1 WDGLANLGE
10 GPAGLIA
17 ERVLANDVADYIRFR
32 SVCQPWRRCCAAPPA
47 DDALDRRFHPRQW
60 LILPEKPR
68 IRYHCRLLNLSTGE
82 CILAHLPEFRG
93 HRVFSP
99 STEGLVLLLHESTH
113 VARLLNPLTHQLTDL
128 PPVTTLL
135 DLLLPLCDLSVDG
148 FGLADDRTVVIH
160 NTVFLAVAKPGDKC
174 WTAVNL
180 SDCLRPS
187 MSLAGRFYG
196 VTSDAIMVV
205 EVSRESQTPQLVEAA
220 DLTLQHRFSRMLGSA
235 HLVDNNIGELLLVH
249 RTLSGNKRLY
259 QAYRVDLDG
268 RKTVP
273 VRGLG
278 GRAVFIGHDCSL
290 SVSPATFPSIV
301 GDAVYPGFDCGD
313 RTGLEHI
320 EAYHLADG
328 TIEHSCYEDPGKEW
342 EHPVSIAD
350 YLSSWV

>member
-1 WDGLANLGE
+1 MNE
-10 GPAGLIA
+10 RPAGLIA

-249 RTLSGNKRLY
+249 RTLSGNKRLT
-259 QAYRVDLDG
+259 RRTG
-268 RKTVP
+268 WIWM
-273 VRGLG
+273 G
-278 GRAVFIGHDCSL
+278 GRRCL
-290 SVSPATFPSIV
+290 SVVSVVGPCSSAMTARYPCPLLHSPRSLVTPSTRASTV
-301 GDAVYPGFDCGD
+301 G
-313 RTGLEHI
+313 I
-320 EAYHLADG
+320 ELAWSTSKPITWQMEPLNTHAMKTPARNG
-328 TIEHSCYEDPGKEW
+328 NT
-342 EHPVSIAD
+342 
-350 YLSSWV
+350 L

>member
-1 WDGLANLGE
+1 MDKPAATRRGAKRSRTHDACWCCSSSSTQIPLRRGAKRRSVSHLRRCAPAPPLSWCSWGAKRARTGTALGPPPPRPKLSSDRIPLFESESVDWANLGE

-60 LILPEKPR
+60 FILPEKSR

-113 VARLLNPLTHQLTDL
+113 VARLLNALTHQLTDL
-128 PPVTTLL
+128 PPVTALL
-135 DLLLPLCDLSVDG
+135 DLLLPLVDLSVDG

-160 NTVFLAVAKPGDKC
+160 NTVFLAVAKPGDRC

-187 MSLAGRFYG
+187 MSFAGRFYG
-196 VTSDAIMVV
+196 VASDAIMVV

-220 DLTLQHRFSRMLGSA
+220 MREENE
-235 HLVDNNIGELLLVH
+235 DNLNY
-249 RTLSGNKRLY
+249 RL
-259 QAYRVDLDG
+259 
-268 RKTVP
+268 
-273 VRGLG
+273 
-278 GRAVFIGHDCSL
+278 I
-290 SVSPATFPSIV
+290 I
-301 GDAVYPGFDCGD
+301 
-313 RTGLEHI
+313 
-320 EAYHLADG
+320 
-328 TIEHSCYEDPGKEW
+328 
-342 EHPVSIAD
+342 
-350 YLSSWV
+350 